1 MSVSGLA
8 LAPRSIPG
16 LDITPAEG
24 GYIVYQPELDRV
36 HHLNYSARLILELC
50 TGANSAAEIAAFLQ
64 DAYEMPH
71 APVAMVC
78 EAIAKLSELRLI
90 EVD

>member
-1 MSVSGLA
+1 MSAFAV
-8 LAPRSIPG
+8 APRSIPG

-36 HHLNYSARLILELC
+36 HHLNYSAVLVLELC
-50 TGANSAAEIAAFLQ
+50 TGSNSAAEIAGFLQ
-64 DAYEMPH
+64 EAYDMPQ

-78 EAIAKLSELRLI
+78 EAIAKLNEQGLLV
-90 EVD
+90 VD